1 MPLSQEKGP
10 VWQTK
15 IEQQLLQSALTF
27 HKHIDPHTQRDTKY
41 NPLLLPTPNTI
52 AASQNNVHLF
62 IYTQWLWFNVG
73 CTVQPSNARRRPKKD
88 SALSP
93 AEKLKHL
100 WEAQC
105 FSVFQALL
113 GLLTFLP
120 LCLLLQGL
128 PQTDFKSSPSDPGAG
143 EAAPPRLPG
152 TYQGDMYL
160 SKWALVSES
169 QLGILFSSQGDGG
182 TQKTTSD
189 GKTCHIHF

>member
-27 HKHIDPHTQRDTKY
+27 RKHIDPHARTDTKY
-41 NPLLLPTPNTI
+41 NPLLPPTPNTI

-62 IYTQWLWFNVG
+62 IYTQWLWFSVG
-73 CTVQPSNARRRPKKD
+73 CTVQPSNAQRRPKKD
-88 SALSP
+88 SALAP

-100 WEAQC
+100 WETQC

-113 GLLTFLP
+113 GLPIFLP
-120 LCLLLQGL
+120 LCFPLQGL
-128 PQTDFKSSPSDPGAG
+128 PQTDFKSSPSDPRAG
-143 EAAPPRLPG
+143 EAVPLRLPV

-169 QLGILFSSQGDGG
+169 QPDTLFSSWGSGG
-182 TQKTTSD
+182 THKTTSNR
-189 GKTCHIHF
+189 KTCHIHF